1 MRRLMSYEIIRDL
14 SAIRFVRC
22 LRALPGREAYATGA
36 GFTIGEATARC
47 ESEWIERGFEL
58 AELRP
63 LGIHPAGIAA
73 HPNPARAEH
82 AALIEATEGFMVEQ
96 LAAEPVLYGLPIFSR
111 PGFKWWLARTSAG
124 YFSVIVTEIDGVP
137 FAAHSAGTGLAH
149 TLLKTW
155 EEYRNPM
162 SLRPARDDLARYSRL
177 ALKVGA
183 AGLEDIRF
191 QLSTRRY
198 ECPKLSDYDVQ
209 HVQRGRH
216 YVVYLT
222 SRVMW
227 KGKGDA

>member
-1 MRRLMSYEIIRDL
+1 MSYEIIRDL
-14 SAIRFVRC
+14 PAIRFVRC
-22 LRALPGREAYATGA
+22 LRALPGCEAYATGA
-36 GFTIGEATARC
+36 GFTIGAATARC
-47 ESEWIERGFEL
+47 ESEWIERSFEL

-73 HPNPARAEH
+73 HPGINRAQQ
-82 AALIEATEGFMVEQ
+82 AAFMEAAEGFMVEQ
-96 LAAEPVLYGLPIFSR
+96 LAAERVLYGLPIFSR
-111 PGFKWWLARTSAG
+111 PGFKWWIARTSAG

-177 ALKVGA
+177 ALRMGA

-198 ECPKLSDYDVQ
+198 ECPKISDYDVQ

-227 KGKGDA
+227 KRKGDA